1 MVENGSTTLDTP
13 QWQCIVLNNQFLN
26 ATSPMTHVICEVSSQ
41 IPPSKCI
48 YAWSSKNFQ
57 MVSRM
62 CIATSCN
69 RSHLCQNK
77 VICMWAYAQW
87 KNCSLYS
94 FFFFR
99 VLSCHIRGGRNEK
112 QNLYPHIHMIPGEF
126 VFCNLSTTTCKKCT
140 RWNEIQRSEIHQMIN
155 VNIEY

>member
-94 FFFFR
+94 FFFFFFSG
-99 VLSCHIRGGRNEK
+99 SCHAISEEVEMRNKTFIPIYTWFPGSSFFVIYQQPHAKNVQGGMK
-112 QNLYPHIHMIPGEF
+112 SKGVKFTKWL
-126 VFCNLSTTTCKKCT
+126 T
-140 RWNEIQRSEIHQMIN
+140 
-155 VNIEY
+155 